1 MKIISTFMIFFFGL
15 KVFANEKIL
24 INKNNEIFFFV
35 EFADTKEKM
44 KEGLMNR
51 KNISEI
57 NGMLFINKKPRV
69 MKMWM
74 KNTHHDL
81 KIIFI
86 NEFKKITSIE
96 EGKKYSEKIISSKI
110 PVLAVLEILKSCKNF
125 NFELGEK
132 ITWQFKEFNK
142 IDELKDKL
150 IFCQK

>member
-1 MKIISTFMIFFFGL
+1 MKIISTFLIFFFGF
-15 KVFANEKIL
+15 KVLANERIL
-24 INKNNEIFFFV
+24 IKKNNEMFFFV

-44 KEGLMNR
+44 RKGLMNR

-57 NGMLFINKKPRV
+57 NGMLFLNKKPRI

-74 KNTHHDL
+74 KNTHYDL

-86 NEFKKITSIE
+86 NELKKIISIK
-96 EGKKYSEKIISSKI
+96 EGKKLSENIISSKI
-110 PVLAVLEILKSCKNF
+110 PVLAVLEIPKLCKNF

-132 ITWQFKEFNK
+132 ITWEYADLNK
-142 IDELKDKL
+142 LEDFMDKL

>member
-1 MKIISTFMIFFFGL
+1 MIIISTFFIFFFGFEL
-15 KVFANEKIL
+15 FANDTIL
-24 INKNNEIFFFV
+24 VRKNNEMFFSV
-35 EFADTKEKM
+35 EIADTKEKM
-44 KEGLMNR
+44 KKGLMYR
-51 KNISEI
+51 KNIEEI
-57 NGMLFINKKPRV
+57 NGMLFLNKKPRV

-86 NEFKKITSIE
+86 NELKKIISIE

-132 ITWQFKEFNK
+132 ITWEYRDFNEFQ
-142 IDELKDKL
+142 EFKDKL

>member
-1 MKIISTFMIFFFGL
+1 MKIISTFLIFFLGF
-15 KVFANEKIL
+15 KVLANERIL
-24 INKNNEIFFFV
+24 IKKNNEMYFFV
-35 EFADTKEKM
+35 EFADTREKM
-44 KEGLMNR
+44 RKGLMNR
-51 KNISEI
+51 KNISEV
-57 NGMLFINKKPRV
+57 NGMLFLNKKPRI

-86 NEFKKITSIE
+86 NEFKKIISIK
-96 EGKKYSEKIISSKI
+96 EGKKFSKKIISSKT

-132 ITWQFKEFNK
+132 ITWEYADLNK
-142 IDELKDKL
+142 LEDFMDKL

>member
-1 MKIISTFMIFFFGL
+1 MIFFFGL

-35 EFADTKEKM
+35 EFADTKRKM

-86 NEFKKITSIE
+86 NEFKKIISIE

>member
-1 MKIISTFMIFFFGL
+1 MITISTFFIFFFSFEL
-15 KVFANEKIL
+15 FANDTIL
-24 INKNNEIFFFV
+24 IKKNNEIFFFV
-35 EFADTKEKM
+35 EIADTKEKM
-44 KEGLMNR
+44 KKGLMYR
-51 KNISEI
+51 KNIEEI
-57 NGMLFINKKPRV
+57 NGMLFLNKKPRV

-86 NEFKKITSIE
+86 NELKKIISIE

-132 ITWQFKEFNK
+132 ITWEYRDFNEFQ
-142 IDELKDKL
+142 EFKDKL

>member
-1 MKIISTFMIFFFGL
+1 MKIISIFLIFFFC
-15 KVFANEKIL
+15 FRISANEKIL
-24 INKNNEIFFFV
+24 MKKDNDIFFLV
-35 EFADTKEKM
+35 ELANTKEKM
-44 KEGLMNR
+44 KKGLMNR
-51 KNISEI
+51 KNINGI
-57 NGMLFINKKPRV
+57 NGMFFLNKKPRV

-86 NEFKKITSIE
+86 NEFKKIISIE

-132 ITWQFKEFNK
+132 ITWDFRELNK
-142 IDELKDKL
+142 IDELEDKL
-150 IFCQK
+150 IFCQE